1 MVLRR
6 AVIALLISLCAF
18 PNPAWGAKSPSNAAR
33 TLFVYPGNH
42 GFLHQTGYH
51 VPQGWAAMHRIHA
64 PGYLIEGQISG
75 GEALPPGIY
84 RYEFVFTLLPGQHAG
99 LLSKANDVVRIEAW
113 DATAHLCLMNRT
125 FQVADFVD
133 LRRHQATKSV
143 TFSTH
148 GRAGHRFQPRIYWP
162 GLSGVFLHRVRLQ
175 ELPNYDITQLE
186 KKAERFEQMMG
197 EVFLDRGYVVSRG
210 ENGSLED
217 VGDAAIWTG
226 MYAASQA
233 WRYKATHSPLALKR
247 MHESLQ
253 ALHELHRQSPRP
265 GTLIRYIYPEGKILK
280 QAASKDTYTG
290 FYFAL
295 GQCLPYIR
303 DRQLRK
309 NLIADADAL
318 TEHFMANNLAF
329 IPPEGT
335 PVDMQPSISTLKL
348 AEVIEGLRHDAGDRQ
363 RAIRLMEAI
372 HLYFMIHAQ
381 SPWPELQE
389 MMKHLKRQDFDA
401 VHRDMVP
408 FLNGALR
415 ALEQI
420 QRNVHKS
427 AIQWRWKDA
436 PYQKLDLLLL
446 QMIKQL
452 TVPSRAAIRKPEELK
467 FLSSQSIHALHFLK
481 VAGLSVPRPNN
492 YARTYKDNLWQNE
505 ALLKTAQEWN
515 GMDEN
520 LIAAVT
526 GHTQAAVMRG
536 NSNHL
541 SFLALFNLYQKER
554 NAGIRAIYRNLFE
567 QQYLPQQAEYNAMLH
582 IMQPIFQLGP
592 EQTGLGLWA
601 LSIYPESRR
610 GRGEVYWQSIRKQR
624 FQRYG
629 GEVSG
634 KARDPIAVDELQRDS
649 FIWQR
654 SARSMRGDD
663 ANKFYPPL
671 DYLFV
676 YWMARANNQ
685 IK

>member
-1 MVLRR
+1 MVLRK
-6 AVIALLISLCAF
+6 AVIGWWVILCAF
-18 PNPAWGAKSPSNAAR
+18 PYPVWGEKTPSNAAR

-64 PGYLIEGQISG
+64 PGYFIEGQTSG
-75 GEALPPGIY
+75 GEALKPGIY

-113 DATAHLCLMNRT
+113 DATAHVCLMSRT
-125 FQVADFVD
+125 FQVADFID
-133 LRRHQATKSV
+133 LRKHQATKSV

-148 GRAGHRFQPRIYWP
+148 GRAGHHFQPRVYWP
-162 GLSGVFLHRVRLQ
+162 GLSGVFLRRVRLL
-175 ELPNYDITQLE
+175 ELPNYDLVELAT
-186 KKAERFEQMMG
+186 KAEKFEQLMG
-197 EVFLDRGYVVSRG
+197 DVYLDRGYVVSRG
-210 ENGSLED
+210 EKGTLED
-217 VGDAAIWTG
+217 VADAAIWTG

-247 MHESLQ
+247 MHESLR

-265 GTLIRYIYPEGKILK
+265 GTLVRYIDPAGKLLK
-280 QAASKDTYTG
+280 QHASKDTYTG
-290 FYFAL
+290 FYFAVA
-295 GQCLPYIR
+295 QCLPYIR

-309 NLIADADAL
+309 DLLADIAAL
-318 TEHFMANNLAF
+318 SEHFLHNHFAF

-335 PVDMQPSISTLKL
+335 AVDLQPSISTLKL
-348 AEVIEGLRHDAGDRQ
+348 AEVIEGLRHDSGDRQ
-363 RAIRLMEAI
+363 RVIRLMEAI

-381 SPWPELQE
+381 NPWPELQR
-389 MMKHLKRQDFDA
+389 MIKHLKRQDFEA

-415 ALEQI
+415 ALQQI

-436 PYQKLDLLLL
+436 PYQKLDLLLV

-452 TVPSRAAIRKPEELK
+452 TVPSRAAIRKPEDLK
-467 FLSSQSIHALHFLK
+467 FLSSQAIHSLHFLK
-481 VAGLSVPRPNN
+481 VAGTTLSRFHPYQRS
-492 YARTYKDNLWQNE
+492 YKDHLWQNE
-505 ALLKTAQEWN
+505 ALLKTALEWN

-526 GHTQAAVMRG
+526 GDTQAAVMRG

-541 SFLALFNLYQKER
+541 SFLALFNLYTKER
-554 NAGIRAIYRNLFE
+554 NAGLKKIYRSLFE
-567 QQYLPQQAEYNAMLH
+567 QQYRPMQAEYNAMLH
-582 IMQPIFQLGP
+582 VMQPIFQLGP
-592 EQTGLGLWA
+592 EQRGLAFWA
-601 LSIYPESRR
+601 LSLYPESRQ
-610 GRGEVYWQSIRKQR
+610 GRGEAYWQSIRKQR
-624 FQRYG
+624 FLRYG

-634 KARDPIAVDELQRDS
+634 KARDPIAIDERQRDA

-663 ANKFYPPL
+663 ASKSYPPL

-676 YWMARANNQ
+676 YWMARAFDQ
-685 IK
+685 VK

>member
-1 MVLRR
+1 
-6 AVIALLISLCAF
+6 
-18 PNPAWGAKSPSNAAR
+18 
-33 TLFVYPGNH
+33 
-42 GFLHQTGYH
+42 
-51 VPQGWAAMHRIHA
+51 
-64 PGYLIEGQISG
+64 
-75 GEALPPGIY
+75 
-84 RYEFVFTLLPGQHAG
+84 
-99 LLSKANDVVRIEAW
+99 
-113 DATAHLCLMNRT
+113 
-125 FQVADFVD
+125 
-133 LRRHQATKSV
+133 
-143 TFSTH
+143 
-148 GRAGHRFQPRIYWP
+148 
-162 GLSGVFLHRVRLQ
+162 
-175 ELPNYDITQLE
+175 
-186 KKAERFEQMMG
+186 
-197 EVFLDRGYVVSRG
+197 
-210 ENGSLED
+210 
-217 VGDAAIWTG
+217 
-226 MYAASQA
+226 
-233 WRYKATHSPLALKR
+233 
-247 MHESLQ
+247 
-253 ALHELHRQSPRP
+253 
-265 GTLIRYIYPEGKILK
+265 
-280 QAASKDTYTG
+280 
-290 FYFAL
+290 
-295 GQCLPYIR
+295 
-303 DRQLRK
+303 
-309 NLIADADAL
+309 
-318 TEHFMANNLAF
+318 
-329 IPPEGT
+329 
-335 PVDMQPSISTLKL
+335 
-348 AEVIEGLRHDAGDRQ
+348 
-363 RAIRLMEAI
+363 
-372 HLYFMIHAQ
+372 
-381 SPWPELQE
+381 